1 VPLVSF
7 LVKLKRV
14 AIFQIR
20 LSRSRFLFSH
30 VVIAKPLH
38 SFARYALARK
48 FEAHFTEALGIIAPV
63 LTHLD
68 EQEEMDWLF
77 KDFRQLAARRR

>member
-1 VPLVSF
+1 VPLVNF

-14 AIFQIR
+14 AIFQIACNA
-20 LSRSRFLFSH
+20 LNLCFTH
-30 VVIAKPLH
+30 VVVAKPLH
-38 SFARYALARK
+38 SFARHALARK

-77 KDFRQLAARRR
+77 KDFRQLAA